1 MINSPQALAGSTP
14 LLDPPATLTHAE
26 PAPAASAW
34 AAPTGT
40 RAVTWLVAG
49 STRDTV
55 LSFQF
60 ATHTAPSPNA
70 TYRTPAPTSIVR
82 SIGLGPGSTR
92 HSTPSSEVAHT
103 APPPTAMPNSWLLPS
118 SIALR
123 MRFVRGSICAIVFS
137 PEITQ
142 TPASPAAIGP
152 TPSVPGPR
160 RRAGRSPDPGARPC
174 CRG

>member
-1 MINSPQALAGSTP
+1 MLARPEPVVLEHEADRVDHRGRDVVAVPRSGRFEAISTSGRPLPAINSPQALAGSTP

-49 STRDTV
+49 STRETV

-70 TYRTPAPTSIVR
+70 T
-82 SIGLGPGSTR
+82 
-92 HSTPSSEVAHT
+92 
-103 APPPTAMPNSWLLPS
+103 
-118 SIALR
+118 
-123 MRFVRGSICAIVFS
+123 
-137 PEITQ
+137 
-142 TPASPAAIGP
+142 
-152 TPSVPGPR
+152 
-160 RRAGRSPDPGARPC
+160 
-174 CRG
+174 